1 MSVSYETTIS
11 KIQFGI
17 LSPDLIRKMSVAEI
31 SSPDTYDEDGM
42 PIPTGVMDPRLGTLE
57 PGQRCK
63 TCGNTY
69 LGCPGHFGNIEL
81 PVPVIHVGF
90 AKTIYE
96 LLKCTCRSCGRILLS
111 DNDIQRFKDEIQQLK
126 EVGRPFRHVYYRVKQ
141 KAMSTQSCHHCGEK
155 QLKIE
160 LEKPVTIVEVTERGP
175 ERLSASQVRQRLE
188 RIPDDDLWLLDIN
201 PETSRPEWMVLTVLP
216 VPPVYVRPSITLE
229 SGFRSEDDLTHKLVD
244 ILRVAQRLRE
254 NLNAGSP
261 PPVIEELSDLLQ
273 YHVTTYI
280 NNEAVGTSPAMHRS
294 GRILKTLAQRLKGK
308 EGRFRLNLSG
318 KRVDFSARTVIS
330 PDPNIGI
337 NEVGVPRD
345 IAMQLT
351 VAEKVTIWNIGR
363 LRELVRN
370 GPDKYPGAKYVI
382 RPDGKRIRLKFVH
395 DLNELAEAL
404 DVGYTVER
412 HLMDGDI
419 VLFNRQ
425 PSLHRMSI
433 MAHIVK
439 VLPYRTFR
447 LNLAVCT
454 PYNADFDG
462 DEMNL
467 HVPQSEEAQTEAR
480 ILLLVQNNI
489 ISPRYGAPIIGAIRD
504 FLTSVYLLT
513 RDETTFTKRE
523 LAHLLAAIKYDGPIP
538 EPAIKKPEPRWTGK
552 QVFSILL
559 PKDFNHSFRSSFDPN
574 RPVVIRNGQLVEGV
588 IDKGA
593 VGVEKANSILHRLA
607 RDYGNDVARIFLDK
621 VVRLVNTYLEMHGF
635 TFSVDDVEVP
645 RDAYDAIAKIAKEAE
660 EGFVKLKAEYERG
673 KKDIPP
679 GMTPEQA
686 FEQDVLQLL
695 SEARDKAGKVVRE
708 KISQD
713 SSAVIMAR
721 TGARGTLLNI
731 DQMVA
736 MVGQQSVRRERIHRG
751 FQDRVLAFFKKGD
764 LSPKARGFV
773 YNSFFSGL
781 NPIEFFFHAAGGRDG
796 LVDTAVRT
804 QQSGYMQRRLIN
816 ALESLYIEYDGTV
829 RTADDRRIIQFQ
841 YGEDGI
847 DPAKS
852 DHGEVVEP
860 QALINAL
867 TGRVK
872 GDQPAS
878 ESYVDERMREYEDR
892 MPPKPVWRLA
902 EALKRN
908 RASKELVDLA
918 FEELLR
924 RYNESRVEPGD
935 AMGVV
940 TAQSIGEPGTQLTL
954 RTFHFAGVREQ
965 SILLGLPRLIEIVDA
980 RREPSTPFMKIPLKG
995 EYATNRAKAQRLAL
1009 QLQYTTLGD
1018 ITEEIVVDYRRRALV
1033 VKLSMEAMEERGVTR
1048 RDLEKAAKNLN
1059 GKVDEENMTIAIK
1072 LQDDM
1077 LFNVTRVKERV
1088 QNTKVKGVRKI
1099 RRAIVRFENGRYV
1112 IETEGSNLKE
1122 VLQVPGV
1129 DAAHVET
1136 NDIYEIA
1143 EVLGIEAARNAI
1155 VKEAKHVM
1163 TEQGLDVDIRHLLL
1177 LADMMTVSGA
1187 VRQIGRHGVV
1197 KLKSSVLARAAF
1209 EISVQTLMDAAAR
1222 GEVDNLRGNVERIL
1236 IGKEIPVGTGMV
1248 TILMMHKFQQQQ
1260 EKGDV
1265 NGPQEG
1271 AAGNQ

>member
-1 MSVSYETTIS
+1 MSYATTIS
-11 KIQFGI
+11 AIRFGV

-69 LGCPGHFGNIEL
+69 LGCPGHFGHIEL

-96 LLKCTCRSCGRILLS
+96 LLKSTCRSCGRILLS
-111 DNDIQRFKDEIQQLK
+111 DDDINRYKEEIKQLK
-126 EVGRPFRHVYYRVKQ
+126 ESGRPYRHVFYRVKQ
-141 KAMSTQSCHHCGEK
+141 RAMSEQTCPHCGEK

-160 LEKPVTIVEVTERGP
+160 LEKPVNIIEVTEKGP
-175 ERLSASQVRQRLE
+175 ERLSPSQVRARLE

-254 NLNAGSP
+254 NINAGSP
-261 PPVIEELSDLLQ
+261 LPVIEELSDLLQ

-337 NEVGVPRD
+337 NEVGVPID

-351 VAEKVTIWNIGR
+351 VPEKVTIWNIER
-363 LRELVRN
+363 LRQYVRN
-370 GPDKYPGAKYVI
+370 GPEKYPGAKYVI

-395 DLNELAEAL
+395 DLEELAEAL
-404 DVGYTVER
+404 DVGYVVER
-412 HLMDGDI
+412 HLQDGDI

-433 MAHIVK
+433 MAHVVK

-504 FLTSVYLLT
+504 FLTSMYLLT
-513 RDETTFTKRE
+513 RDETSFNKKE
-523 LAHLLAAIKYDGPIP
+523 LANLLAAIKYDGPLP

-552 QVFSILL
+552 QVFSLLL
-559 PKDFNHSFRSSFDPN
+559 PKDFNHTFRSNFDPN
-574 RPVVIRNGQLVEGV
+574 RPVVIKDGQLIEGV
-588 IDKGA
+588 IDKA
-593 VGVEKANSILHRLA
+593 AIGVEKANSILHRLA
-607 RDYGNDVARIFLDK
+607 RDYGNEVARQFLDK
-621 VVRLVNTYLEMHGF
+621 VVKLANTYLEMHGF
-635 TFSVDDVEVP
+635 TFSIEDVEVP
-645 RDAYDAIAKIAKEAE
+645 KDAYEEIGKIVKEAE
-660 EGFVKLKAEYERG
+660 DKFIKLLGEYEKG
-673 KKDIPP
+673 KKEIPP
-679 GMTPEQA
+679 GMTREQA
-686 FEQDVLQLL
+686 FESDVLQIL
-695 SEARDKAGKVVRE
+695 SEARDKAGRVVRE
-708 KISQD
+708 RISQR
-713 SSAVIMAR
+713 SAAVIMAR

-736 MVGQQSVRRERIHRG
+736 MVGQQAVRRERIHRG
-751 FQDRVLAFFKKGD
+751 FQNRVLSFFKQND

-773 YNSFFSGL
+773 YNSFSSGL

-816 ALESLYIEYDGTV
+816 ALEAIYIDYDGTV
-829 RTADDRRIIQFQ
+829 RTADDKRIIQFQ
-841 YGEDGI
+841 YGDDGV

-852 DHGEVVEP
+852 DHGVVISP
-860 QALINAL
+860 QALINSL
-867 TGRVK
+867 QPRVR
-872 GDQPAS
+872 DREPAP
-878 ESYVDERMREYEDR
+878 ESYIDEKMREYEEK
-892 MPPKPVWRLA
+892 MPPKPVWELA
-902 EALKRN
+902 KALKEVK
-908 RASKELVDLA
+908 ASKELTDLA
-918 FEELLR
+918 FENLLKK
-924 RYNESRVEPGD
+924 YNESRVEPGD
-935 AMGVV
+935 AMGIV

-980 RREPSTPFMKIPLKG
+980 RRTPSTPFMRIPLKG
-995 EYATNRAKAQRLAL
+995 EYATNKAKAQKIAK

-1018 ITEEIVVDYRRRALV
+1018 IIEEMIVDYKRKAMII
-1033 VKLSMEAMEERGVTR
+1033 KLDKEAMEEREITK
-1048 RDLEKAAKNLN
+1048 RDLEKAVKNIQGVVDAEAK
-1059 GKVDEENMTIAIK
+1059 TITVK

-1077 LFNVTRVKERV
+1077 LFNTAKVKEKI
-1088 QNTKVKGVRKI
+1088 QNIKVKGIRKI
-1099 RRAIVRFENGRYV
+1099 TKAVVKFENGKYI
-1112 IETEGSNLKE
+1112 IETEGSNLRE
-1122 VLQVPGV
+1122 VLQMPGV

-1136 NDIYEIA
+1136 NDIHEIA

-1155 VKEAKHVM
+1155 VREAKKVM
-1163 TEQGLDVDIRHLLL
+1163 MEQGLDVDIRHLLL

-1187 VRQIGRHGVV
+1187 VRQLGRHGVV

-1222 GEVDNLRGNVERIL
+1222 GEVDYLRGNVERIL
-1236 IGKEIPVGTGMV
+1236 IGKEIPIGTGMV
-1248 TILMMHKFQQQQ
+1248 TILMMHKSAQ
-1260 EKGDV
+1260 ESGGEANV
-1265 NGPQEG
+1265 GGPAERV
-1271 AAGNQ
+1271 AGSQ